1 MSLRCLQDQEEPQ
14 HPERP
19 LEWRGPVL
27 GTHVCLRS
35 AWDHLDLEEVMDK
48 TEEIQEIVNPREV
61 ARKLKTDYSHG
72 LMDHTS
78 KVLEEVCEL
87 GWRLERSEIQ
97 TQDFLNETADL
108 ISRRFG
114 ITSVSIAVW
123 DPLTKLYH
131 YKVVNGLDKE
141 VIESYLRIA
150 YTKAQVNDSST
161 YPCHEISSH
170 TKIYLAEEH
179 PYAPGE
185 EFSYRRPG
193 LIGMKR
199 RALTDSLEADYVDCY
214 FYGRDKEILGW
225 IEASGTRLR
234 KLPDAASIRWM
245 ELIALMIGQALQAK
259 K

>member
-1 MSLRCLQDQEEPQ
+1 M
-14 HPERP
+14 
-19 LEWRGPVL
+19 GPGS
-27 GTHVCLRS
+27 GTHVCLRGS
-35 AWDHLDLEEVMDK
+35 WDYLDLEEVMDQ
-48 TEEIQEIVNPREV
+48 TEEMKVIVTPLEV
-61 ARKLKTDYSHG
+61 AQKLKTDYSHG

-97 TQDFLNETADL
+97 TQDFLNEIADL

-114 ITSVSIAVW
+114 ITSVSIAVY

-141 VIESYLRIA
+141 VIGSYLSIA
-150 YTKAQVNDSST
+150 YTKAQVNDNST

-193 LIGMKR
+193 MIGMKR

-245 ELIALMIGQALQAK
+245 ELIALMVGQALQVK